1 MPPRIAIIGAGPAGC
16 VSAILLGRAGFDV
29 TLVEQHRFPRDKVC
43 GECVSATGAKVLRD
57 IDVEGSCV
65 RLSRGLFFAHDGS
78 ALKIDL
84 PQPMWGITRA
94 RLDSIL
100 LNDAAKVCRIEQP
113 ARCESIGTQN
123 DKTLVTIRRTETNEL
138 IEDSFDLILHAEG
151 KSNDSGRSHDFGM
164 KAHFRDIDAPHDAIE
179 IFGVGGHYGGIA
191 PVGKGIFNFSFS
203 VPASRIH
210 RCRGDFE
217 ALLEDITKE
226 NRELFWQMRN
236 AQRIGDWMAAP
247 LKRYAVAD
255 TWPANQIPLG
265 NAAAAIEPIGGE
277 GMGLAMRS
285 AQLAAEEIIAAAC
298 DGRPVNTNKLRR
310 QFRALYSTRGMM
322 CRLAAKIVSRPAV
335 ASPLLEFLNC
345 SPALTRAALHLI
357 GK

>member
-1 MPPRIAIIGAGPAGC
+1 MQPRIAIIGAGPAGC
-16 VSAILLGRAGFDV
+16 VSAIIIGRAGFNV
-29 TLVEQHRFPRDKVC
+29 TLIEQHRFPRDKVC

-57 IDVEGSCV
+57 LQVQFDFVQ
-65 RLSRGLFFAHDGS
+65 LSRGLFFAHDGS
-78 ALKIDL
+78 ALDIDL
-84 PQPMWGITRA
+84 PQSMWGIARA
-94 RLDSIL
+94 RLDSNL
-100 LNDAAKVCRIEQP
+100 LNEAAKVCCIEQP
-113 ARCESIGTQN
+113 ARCESIRTQN
-123 DKTLVTIRRTETNEL
+123 DKTLITIRRTETNEL
-138 IEDSFDLILHAEG
+138 IEEAFDLVLRAEG
-151 KSNDSGRSHDFGM
+151 KSNDSGRSDDFGM
-164 KAHFRDIDAPHDAIE
+164 KAHFRNIDAPSDAIE

-191 PVGKGIFNFSFS
+191 PVGDGVFNFSFS

-210 RCRGDFE
+210 RFRGEFD
-217 ALLEDITKE
+217 ALLQKITRE
-226 NRELFWQMRN
+226 NRELFRQMRN
-236 AQRIGDWMAAP
+236 AQRISEWLAAP
-247 LKRYAVAD
+247 LKRYGVAD
-255 TWPANQIPLG
+255 SWPANQIPLG

-285 AQLAAEEIIAAAC
+285 AQLAAGEIIAAAC
-298 DGRPVNTNKLRR
+298 DGRPVNTNRLRR